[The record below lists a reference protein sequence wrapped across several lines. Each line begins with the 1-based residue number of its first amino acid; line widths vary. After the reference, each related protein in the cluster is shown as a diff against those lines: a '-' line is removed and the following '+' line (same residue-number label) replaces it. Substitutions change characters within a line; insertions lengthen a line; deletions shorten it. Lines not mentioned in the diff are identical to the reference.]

1 MSKPTTISMT
11 FKDKDGYLCAV
22 RVDSCTLEEATE
34 IAKKQL
40 VNDNV
45 KQTDEYKYMY
55 FGFGKA
61 IGDDSY
67 ENTWW
72 ITDEAN
78 SKAIPVYVFREVWD

>member
-1 MSKPTTISMT
+1 MGKQATISMT
-11 FKDKDGYLCAV
+11 FKDKNGYLCAV

-40 VNDNV
+40 INDNV

-78 SKAIPVYVFREVWD
+78 SKAIPVYVFREV